1 MKQLTLLLTS
11 SPCLE
16 GHADVNPAHGFA
28 ERLLRVVPRPAH
40 GLYIAS
46 SPDDIAMTEYAAIS
60 MKETLAEAGVNFL
73 SYNLLHSGT
82 ALQAETLV
90 QEADFIILGG
100 GHVPTQNTF
109 FLRIG
114 LREMLAQW
122 EGTVMGI
129 SAGSMNC
136 AANVYAMPE
145 LEGETLNPF
154 YHRFMPGLGLTDIQ
168 IIPHFQ
174 ILRHGMLDGKRI
186 LEDIG
191 LRDSIGHRFYALP
204 DGSYILRQGTREE
217 LFGPAWVLADG
228 KLSVAN
234 HEGESLLLNE

>member
-1 MKQLTLLLTS
+1 
-11 SPCLE
+11 
-16 GHADVNPAHGFA
+16 
-28 ERLLRVVPRPAH
+28 
-40 GLYIAS
+40 
-46 SPDDIAMTEYAAIS
+46 
-60 MKETLAEAGVNFL
+60 
-73 SYNLLHSGT
+73 
-82 ALQAETLV
+82 
-90 QEADFIILGG
+90 
-100 GHVPTQNTF
+100 
-109 FLRIG
+109 
-114 LREMLAQW
+114 
-122 EGTVMGI
+122 
-129 SAGSMNC
+129 
-136 AANVYAMPE
+136 MPE

-174 ILRHGMLDGKRI
+174 ILRHGVLDGKRI

-204 DGSYILRQGTREE
+204 DGSYILKQGTREE